1 MSYENI
7 MKNNKKQIILVFILI
22 LLILSNIFVLI
33 PFDFNNGDLDVE
45 RYNPK
50 GIRIT
55 TFQNLNGTVLVSW
68 FTEENSQ
75 NPIFQYS
82 SDQNFSDNNAISARY
97 FNIDGTFTYSVILND
112 LIPNS
117 TYYYRIKSDS
127 QNYGESRMF
136 KSLPVVDSANFSFIV
151 YGDSR
156 TLRAPRSELTNKISD
171 FSLIR
176 NLDFSIHSGDIVEDG
191 RIQSQ
196 WDNYFIDTE
205 ILYSKIPGIFV
216 EGNHEGGLNTLMYEN
231 FFPGVKYS
239 QRYYSFIFGNC
250 GFIILN
256 SNGYYDVSI
265 EEEQKDWLNQTLYEY
280 SQLNEYNF
288 VFLHH
293 PLLHN
298 RTKSYLRDDWPP
310 LFERYNVTCVFC
322 GHNHNYE
329 RSYPIINQT
338 VIDEHTSIIEY
349 NATEKYNYRSLSD
362 PIYIVSGGAGAPLYN
377 IHEYDFIAYTN
388 STYHFCMIDIER
400 IINDTS
406 ISIEVWAMPEVGR
419 KLTLIDNITIV
430 I

>member
-1 MSYENI
+1 ME
-7 MKNNKKQIILVFILI
+7 NNKKQIILVFILI
-22 LLILSNIFVLI
+22 LLITSNIFVLI
-33 PFDFNNGDLDVE
+33 PFDFNNRDLDKD

-55 TFQNLNGTVLVSW
+55 TFQNLNGTILVSW
-68 FTEENSQ
+68 FTEEISQ

-82 SDQNFSDNNAISARY
+82 SDLSFSDNNAISASY
-97 FNIDGTFTYSVILND
+97 VNIDGTFTYRVILND

-117 TYYYRIKSDS
+117 TYYYRIKSDY
-127 QNYGESRMF
+127 QNYGETRMF

-156 TLRAPRSELTNKISD
+156 TLRAPRSELTNRILE

-216 EGNHEGGLNTLMYEN
+216 EGNHEGGSSTIMYEN
-231 FFPGVKYS
+231 LFPGIINS

-256 SNGYYDVSI
+256 SNGYYESSI
-265 EEEQKDWLNQTLYEY
+265 EEEQKTWLNKTLYEY
-280 SQLNEYNF
+280 SQENEHTF

-298 RTKSYLRDDWPP
+298 RTKSYLREDWPP

-338 VIDEHTSIIEY
+338 VIDEKTSLIEY
-349 NATEKYNYRSLSD
+349 NATEKYNYRSLSN
-362 PIYIVSGGAGAPLYN
+362 PIYIVSGGAGAPLYDPY
-377 IHEYDFIAYTN
+377 EYDFIAYTN
-388 STYHFCMIDIER
+388 STYHFCLIDLER
-400 IINDTS
+400 RNADTS
-406 ISIEVWAMPEVGR
+406 ISIEVWAMLELGAN
-419 KLTLIDNITIV
+419 LTLIDNFTI
-430 I
+430 IN